1 MGACSSKP
9 KTTEFE
15 GVIEP
20 RKQTDVAADQPQETE
35 RNLENIADAHSKEG
49 PSKVGGGGE
58 GAHATSE
65 AVQKTAEPDVGKD
78 EGASKGALSRSA
90 EGRSEEETDVLG
102 EKGAAQEASDKNEQ
116 KESKVAGVSDVV
128 PEDDVAV
135 KFVPDQTSENIG
147 SADVKVVPDQISV
160 TDDTKTSADVKKLSV
175 SDDAKTCEDK
185 AVVSEEAGDSQGG
198 YIDKTVPHDEEKA
211 AETPD
216 RRNIIVPEEEASTML
231 DSPITG
237 VVQPVELMEATEGKN
252 VSNNVSTVAD
262 IVSGQRGTQ
271 LADGTGD
278 VGAGSIATEDG
289 RKDSLAREAP
299 TESIGSSRVEILAPT
314 SAVETLPPISAVE
327 TLDPVEAN
335 PVKNVGEGTPQSQ
348 GETFSDALVDV
359 SSVPLDSKE
368 EVEECLP
375 GAKVGVPLDERVVN
389 QSDDSHA
396 TTVGNAGG
404 LEMETSERAFSEI
417 PTSDLKSEHAQED
430 LKTEGVQEE
439 SVKGKAMVQTDVRN
453 GSSALASR
461 EDVGPTVSL
470 GERHERQP
478 EREEKDEQEQESTVE
493 VGKETPDKPHLEHTI
508 SGDGTFEDASDVPL
522 KLEAGKSIG
531 SGQIPS

>member
-15 GVIEP
+15 GVTEP
-20 RKQTDVAADQPQETE
+20 RKQTDVAAGQPQETE
-35 RNLENIADAHSKEG
+35 RNLADAHSKEG

-65 AVQKTAEPDVGKD
+65 AAQKMAEPDVGKD
-78 EGASKGALSRSA
+78 EGPSKGALSRSA

-102 EKGAAQEASDKNEQ
+102 EKGAAQEASGKNEQ
-116 KESKVAGVSDVV
+116 KESKVAGVSDGV

-135 KFVPDQTSENIG
+135 KVVPDQTSESIG
-147 SADVKVVPDQISV
+147 SADVKELSV
-160 TDDTKTSADVKKLSV
+160 TDDAKTSADVKKSSV

-198 YIDKTVPHDEEKA
+198 FIDKTVPHDEEKA

-216 RRNIIVPEEEASTML
+216 RRNIIVPEEEASTTL

-237 VVQPVELMEATEGKN
+237 VVQPVELVEATDGKD
-252 VSNNVSTVAD
+252 VSNNVSTAAD
-262 IVSGQRGTQ
+262 IVSRQGDTQ
-271 LADGTGD
+271 LADGAGY
-278 VGAGSIATEDG
+278 VGAGSIPTEG
-289 RKDSLAREAP
+289 GQKDSLAREAP
-299 TESIGSSRVEILAPT
+299 TERRVEILAPT
-314 SAVETLPPISAVE
+314 SAVGTLPPISAVE
-327 TLDPVEAN
+327 TLDPVEVD
-335 PVKNVGEGTPQSQ
+335 PMKDVGEGTPQLQ
-348 GETFSDALVDV
+348 GDASSDALVDV
-359 SSVPLDSKE
+359 SSVPLDSKDD
-368 EVEECLP
+368 VEECLL

-396 TTVGNAGG
+396 TPVGNGG
-404 LEMETSERAFSEI
+404 SLEMETRERGLSEI
-417 PTSDLKSEHAQED
+417 PTSDLKSENAQKD

-439 SVKGKAMVQTDVRN
+439 SVKEKAMVQTDVRN
-453 GSSALASR
+453 GPSALATR

-470 GERHERQP
+470 GEKLERQP
-478 EREEKDEQEQESTVE
+478 EREEKDEQVQESTVE
-493 VGKETPDKPHLEHTI
+493 VGKETPDKPHIEHAI
-508 SGDGTFEDASDVPL
+508 SGDGPFEDASDAPL
-522 KLEAGKSIG
+522 KLEASKSIG